1 MKAGRSDTFL
11 LVHGAWHG
19 GWCWDRVVGALRA
32 QGDTVLAPTLP
43 GMGEH
48 EAPPSRDI
56 GLIQH
61 VAAIVQLIDAQRL
74 DDFVLVGH
82 SYAGMIV
89 SVVADQRAERIRH
102 LVYLDAFVPEHG
114 QSLASLLPA
123 ETWAAFEQSS
133 ALSGCEHL
141 VPAPPPELFG
151 LSGELA
157 LATAPRLRP
166 QPKATLTQPVQ
177 LTRGGWAAVPARTY
191 IACDEPAAD
200 VFAPFKRRLQQDRS
214 WGYQSMATGHDAML
228 SAPEEL
234 TARLSRI
241 ASAARPRRPQA

>member
-1 MKAGRSDTFL
+1 MKAGRPNAFL
-11 LVHGAWHG
+11 LIHGAWHG
-19 GWCWDRVVGALRA
+19 GWCWDRVASALRA

-48 EAPPSRDI
+48 EAPPSKDI

-61 VAAIVQLIDAQRL
+61 AAAVLQLIDQQRL

-82 SYAGMIV
+82 SYAGMVV
-89 SVVADQRAERIRH
+89 SAVADQRAQRIRH

-123 ETWAAFEQSS
+123 DTWAAFEQS
-133 ALSGCEHL
+133 AGLSGSEQL
-141 VPAPPPELFG
+141 LPAPPPALFG

-157 LATAPRLRP
+157 MSTAPRLRA
-166 QPKATLTQPVQ
+166 QPKATFTQPAQ
-177 LTRGGWAAVPARTY
+177 LPRGGWAAVRARTY
-191 IACDEPAAD
+191 IACDEPASD
-200 VFAPFKRRLQQDRS
+200 VFEPFKRRLQQDRA

-228 SAPEEL
+228 SAPDEL
-234 TARLSRI
+234 AARLSRI
-241 ASAARPRRPQA
+241 ASEAWPRRSDS